1 MDSGLHGGLFETIN
15 NSTLYLPGYTTTL
28 ANWASATS
36 LCRSTAYGDSLTY
49 TFEGLGGI
57 RLEADLRNNVNNDSR
72 YIVTMRYRLMR
83 NGELISTQE
92 VSHSSGRQSVDLLN
106 IKKGD
111 VIYLDFKSWGKVD
124 YSYAENVSITCH
136 IYTP

>member
-1 MDSGLHGGLFETIN
+1 MEHGNLGGLFETIE
-15 NSTLYLPGYTTTL
+15 NSNIYLPGYTTTL
-28 ANWASATS
+28 ASWASATN
-36 LCRSTAYGDSLTY
+36 LCRSTSYGDVLTY
-49 TFEGLGGI
+49 TFEGFGGI
-57 RLEADLRNNVNNDSR
+57 RLEADLRNNLNGNNR
-72 YIVTMRYRLMR
+72 YTVTMRYRLMR

-92 VSHSSGRQSVDLLN
+92 VSHSSGRQSLDLLN

-111 VIYLDFKSWGKVD
+111 VIYLDFKSYGKVD